1 MHRRMRQLSLTETNT
16 FVNLAK
22 HALEPL
28 NASDDEDAAGK
39 DEVPGHYSDDGN
51 TGDDN
56 RDDDVDDDTV
66 EPCTSPTTLKSIRSE
81 PVFKK
86 KRKKRLGMVLGM
98 DHTEEA
104 EEEEIEMENRWLT
117 PADTSADDML
127 QFVARS
133 TSDIE
138 VENVDHRDDG
148 DDAEPSG
155 DETTHLAPAKNLLLC

>member
-1 MHRRMRQLSLTETNT
+1 M
-16 FVNLAK
+16 NLAK

-28 NASDDEDAAGK
+28 NASDDEDAASK

-56 RDDDVDDDTV
+56 RDDDVDDTAELSV
-66 EPCTSPTTLKSIRSE
+66 PLTSLKSIRSE

-86 KRKKRLGMVLGM
+86 LRKKRFGMVLGM
-98 DHTEEA
+98 SQTEEA
-104 EEEEIEMENRWLT
+104 DEEIEMDNRRLAPT
-117 PADTSADDML
+117 DTSADDML

-138 VENVDHRDDG
+138 LENVDHRDDD

-155 DETTHLAPAKNLLLC
+155 DETTHLAAAKNLLLC